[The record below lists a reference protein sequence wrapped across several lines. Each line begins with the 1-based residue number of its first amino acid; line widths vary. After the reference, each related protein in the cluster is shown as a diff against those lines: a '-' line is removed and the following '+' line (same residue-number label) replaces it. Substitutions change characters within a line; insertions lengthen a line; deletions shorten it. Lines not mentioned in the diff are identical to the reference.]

1 MLYYFVKSIDQTPPL
16 DVHISCKIFAGLIPT
31 IFSHA
36 FNTDS
41 FLMFPLVDS
50 INSRT
55 IARFV
60 RFSSL
65 CSFPRISTLL
75 DSFAFASLCSLPRT
89 QRNMRG
95 VDVRCAG
102 GIVCSETKN
111 PHVQTPHVIW
121 DLTLSIP
128 RCMSTKTDRSHI

>member
-50 INSRT
+50 INFT
-55 IARFV
+55 ND
-60 RFSSL
+60 
-65 CSFPRISTLL
+65 CSFR
-75 DSFAFASLCSLPRT
+75 SLFLVG
-89 QRNMRG
+89 RG
-95 VDVRCAG
+95 VVDIHHAMKANDATSYNNQRF
-102 GIVCSETKN
+102 
-111 PHVQTPHVIW
+111 
-121 DLTLSIP
+121 
-128 RCMSTKTDRSHI
+128 R